1 MTVTEYLATQRRGV
15 LLGLGT
21 LLFVLIAGS
30 DYFIHIRYVLEFS
43 PFYLVPISFFTWF
56 IGKRVGFV
64 TVFTSLSTVLV
75 IRLRAMPPATAYGD
89 GLIWLVLYLSSVWM
103 IAQLKKLYERER
115 HLSRID
121 PLTLVQNRR
130 AFFESAASVKSYSDR
145 HNLPV
150 SIAYL
155 DLDDFKQFNDHFGHA
170 TGDKLLAATA
180 AEIRKVL
187 RPTDVV
193 ARIGG
198 DEFAILLP
206 ETAIGAAQQILD
218 RVRLEVNRVLQEKH
232 WQMTLSIGLV
242 SFSPPL
248 SSVSEMMQ
256 SADEVMYAAKNLGKN
271 RVEQRDIAV

>member
-1 MTVTEYLATQRRGV
+1 MTVTEYLATQRWGV

-21 LLFVLIAGS
+21 LLFVLVAGS
-30 DYFIHIRYVLEFS
+30 DYVVHTRYVLEFS

-56 IGKRVGFV
+56 IGKRSGVV
-64 TVFTSLSTVLV
+64 TVFASLSTVLV

-145 HNLPV
+145 HNLPI

-170 TGDKLLAATA
+170 TGDKLLAVTA
-180 AEIRKVL
+180 AEIRRVL

-206 ETAIGAAQQILD
+206 ETAIGSAQQILD